1 MGYYLNMTTLSA
13 QSPDKVFQIAN
24 YFIKKAQEDKKE
36 LSNKK
41 LQKLLYYSQA
51 WNYTLSDQKLFDEK
65 IEAWVHGPA
74 IRAVYR
80 KFSEFGW
87 QDLASRITV
96 SENDVSGISSDEQ
109 ELLDKIWEVYGKYD
123 ANYLEMLTHS
133 EDPWQ
138 EARKGL
144 EPYQASDKAITL
156 TSMKRY
162 YGQKRQEAK
171 S

>member
-1 MGYYLNMTTLSA
+1 MTTLSA

-36 LSNKK
+36 ISNKK

-51 WNYTLSDQKLFDEK
+51 WNYTLLDKKLFDEK

-74 IRAVYR
+74 IRSVYKR
-80 KFSEFGW
+80 FSNFGW
-87 QDLASRITV
+87 QDLASKVQV
-96 SENDVSGISSDEQ
+96 SDSDFSDINSDEK
-109 ELLDKIWEVYGKYD
+109 ELLDKIWEVYGKHHAD
-123 ANYLEMLTHS
+123 YLEMLSHS

-162 YGQKRQEAK
+162 YGKKRQEAK